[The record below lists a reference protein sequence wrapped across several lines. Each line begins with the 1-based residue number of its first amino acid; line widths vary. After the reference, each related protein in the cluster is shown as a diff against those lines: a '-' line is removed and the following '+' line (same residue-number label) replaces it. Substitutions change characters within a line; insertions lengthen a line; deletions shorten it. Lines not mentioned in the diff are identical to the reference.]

1 MGKMPAFQFYPGDW
15 RKDVGVQS
23 LDYFDRG
30 VWHEMLCLMHESER
44 RGVLV
49 LNGHAMTGEMLARLL
64 GLDKQTLTTT
74 LTTLLTS
81 GVASR
86 EAETGA
92 LMCRRMV
99 RDEKLCEIRRQ
110 AGKLGGN
117 PALLNQKPTTMVNH
131 DANQTPTP
139 SSSASSSVSSSKTEL
154 PEGAKNAPSSSNGKP
169 SDPTTAVQIPDD
181 GLPAVITEPTEELF
195 SAPEMAIRERT
206 AAVKEVF
213 AYYLERVGRNP
224 VVYTLSP
231 LRMKKGLARLKEAL
245 RMAHGNLDGAIEL
258 MKAVVDE
265 IAMSDFHMG
274 RNPKTEGKSYCEW
287 ENHLFRSTE
296 QFESWLQKA
305 QEAEKQGTGTRD

>member
-64 GLDKQTLTTT
+64 GLDKQILTTT

-99 RDEKLCEIRRQ
+99 RDEKLREIRAE
-110 AGKLGGN
+110 AGKKGGN
-117 PALLNQKPTTMVNH
+117 PILLNQKPTTTVNH
-131 DANQTPTP
+131 DGKQNPTP
-139 SSSASSSVSSSKTEL
+139 SSSVSSLTTSSTTEL
-154 PEGAKNAPSSSNGKP
+154 PEGAKNAPSSSSGKP
-169 SDPTTAVQIPDD
+169 SDPTVQIPDD
-181 GLPAVITEPTEELF
+181 GSPTVI
-195 SAPEMAIRERT
+195 
-206 AAVKEVF
+206 KEIF

-224 VVYTLSP
+224 AVYTLSP
-231 LRMKKGLARLKEAL
+231 LRIKKGLARLKEAL

-265 IAMSDFHMG
+265 IALSDFHMG
-274 RNPKTEGKSYCEW
+274 RNPKTEGKSYCDW

-305 QEAEKQGTGTRD
+305 QEGERAVKQ

>member
-23 LDYFDRG
+23 LDYHDRG

-44 RGVLV
+44 RGVLI
-49 LNGHAMTGEMLARLL
+49 LNGHALAEDALARLL
-64 GLDKQTLTTT
+64 GLDKQILTTT
-74 LTTLLTS
+74 ITTLLTS

-117 PALLNQKPTTMVNH
+117 PALTPQRHGAAAGDPVLLNQKPTTTVNH
-131 DANQTPTP
+131 DAKQTPTP
-139 SSSASSSVSSSKTEL
+139 SSSSSSSTTEL

-169 SDPTTAVQIPDD
+169 SDPAVQIPDD
-181 GLPAVITEPTEELF
+181 GSPT
-195 SAPEMAIRERT
+195 AI
-206 AAVKEVF
+206 KEIFV
-213 AYYLERVGRNP
+213 YYLERVGRNP
-224 VVYTLSP
+224 AVYTLSP

-258 MKAVVDE
+258 MKAAVDE
-265 IAMSDFHMG
+265 IALSDFHMG

-287 ENHLFRSTE
+287 EEHLFRSTE
-296 QFESWLQKA
+296 QFERWLQKA
-305 QEAEKQGTGTRD
+305 QEGEKQK